1 MLKSQEFYTK
11 FLTFKG
17 KNEHDVAGA
26 EAEILVH
33 CESETGNKAI
43 VSFML
48 EVDPEL
54 EYPN

>member
-1 MLKSQEFYTK
+1 MIK
-11 FLTFKG
+11 FQSKYITFKG
-17 KNEHDVAGA
+17 KNEHDVEGA

-33 CESETGNKAI
+33 CETESGKKAI

-48 EVDPEL
+48 EVDSDL